1 MPSTV
6 EVMNNHVSPFA
17 TRRSIAATV
26 WSGVAGL
33 FTAGLIT
40 AGLVAVGL
48 VSVGLVSVGLALAAP
63 QPALAGGTVTEA
75 ATGRELIMVEQAG
88 CEWCKRWNDE
98 IGPIYPKTREGA
110 FAPLRRVNLRAIP
123 DDLKVTRRVTFTP
136 TFLIVNDGHE
146 MARLEGYPGEDF
158 FWPLIAQLM
167 SRHLGLPAEGADLPE
182 S

>member
-6 EVMNNHVSPFA
+6 EVMKNQRPLSV
-17 TRRSIAATV
+17 TRRSFAATAL
-26 WSGVAGL
+26 SVA
-33 FTAGLIT
+33 I
-40 AGLVAVGL
+40 
-48 VSVGLVSVGLALAAP
+48 GLAVVNPL
-63 QPALAGGTVTEA
+63 PALADA
-75 ATGRELIMVEQAG
+75 ALPWADKGRALVMVEQAG
-88 CEWCKRWNDE
+88 CEWCKRWNEE

-110 FAPLRRVNLRAIP
+110 FAPLHRVDLRAIP
-123 DDLKVTRRVTFTP
+123 ADLQLTRRVTFTP

-167 SRHLGLPAEGADLPE
+167 RQHLGLPTEEADPPE